1 MVMIMARVLF
11 IVGSR
16 RKGNTYHLMKKLR
29 DGLKNVRISTD
40 TIIPGNQKI
49 YLCTGCMDCDKN
61 GVCDFRDDMESNIEK
76 VRKAEV
82 LIFITPTRWNT
93 LSGDLKIFMDRLN
106 PLYATKELK
115 NKKIIAIAVGSK
127 KHDEYS
133 TDGALTSI
141 GSFIESAEAN
151 LIYKCEFD
159 KCLDFTDILNQ
170 SEKIDRVLQD
180 IIKVIG

>member
-16 RKGNTYHLMKKLR
+16 RKGNTYHLMKKLS

-127 KHDEYS
+127 
-133 TDGALTSI
+133 I
-141 GSFIESAEAN
+141 
-151 LIYKCEFD
+151 
-159 KCLDFTDILNQ
+159 Q
-170 SEKIDRVLQD
+170 QMVR
-180 IIKVIG
+180 